1 MEDLTNL
8 LNLIQYEG
16 DIKGSIERIQEL
28 EDGYIFYISLNQPL
42 SINEYI
48 DFIDKLKNS
57 FNQYKTIDV
66 YFKNNSNILD
76 YYNYFIN
83 KYAILDNLY
92 NMFIE
97 NKVSYKN
104 NILTLEFDSLD
115 KEKTFNIIKDKMIND
130 LKKAG
135 FDIKDINYTID
146 SSKNEKEKIK
156 KEEKK
161 IEELMIKEARI
172 EKLKEEDAKKENF
185 MYRRNKRID
194 DECAVIG
201 GLIEDE
207 ITFINTINEE
217 VPEVALE
224 VMLLEVEG
232 KEIFSKEKN
241 KEYKI
246 INMKITD
253 FTDSMSCTLFAN
265 GKDEFERILKALKP
279 NNFYRMR
286 GGIRLDN
293 RSHELSFS
301 PRDIYKIDKK

>member
-42 SINEYI
+42 SSNEYI

-172 EKLKEEDAKKENF
+172 E
-185 MYRRNKRID
+185 
-194 DECAVIG
+194 
-201 GLIEDE
+201 
-207 ITFINTINEE
+207 T
-217 VPEVALE
+217 
-224 VMLLEVEG
+224 
-232 KEIFSKEKN
+232 
-241 KEYKI
+241 
-246 INMKITD
+246 
-253 FTDSMSCTLFAN
+253 
-265 GKDEFERILKALKP
+265 
-279 NNFYRMR
+279 
-286 GGIRLDN
+286 
-293 RSHELSFS
+293 
-301 PRDIYKIDKK
+301 